1 MASLTSVAR
10 SKAIETDIRTIKG
23 QKLVTRVVNL
33 EERAFGKA
41 RAKQQTQRR
50 LTSSAEM
57 ALSDVRNIRQ
67 I

>member
-1 MASLTSVAR
+1 MASLTSVVR

-23 QKLVTRVVNL
+23 QKIVTRVFDL
-33 EERAFGKA
+33 EEEVFGKT
-41 RAKQQTQRR
+41 RDKRQTQRR

-57 ALSDVRNIRQ
+57 ALSYVRSIRQ